1 MASIYSFIFF
11 LQMDIEA
18 TKTAATQLLDN
29 YYQIHTSDLPTQ
41 RTKSQWQAENK
52 RGFFLGIIQE
62 GEDSHIIQLHHLL
75 ATNQFT
81 QQQEFSTTS
90 QLADPQHP
98 RTFIDDMFARY
109 IIPFHKDYS
118 DSSSCH
124 TPLSS
129 NPPSRSNSA
138 EDLDYVPEERELTHK
153 DLKKAVEKRDGVCL
167 FCWDKRQCHGAHI
180 IAQKNIPVAYDEP
193 SLLARAGLTQKHQV
207 QNGLLLC
214 IKCHSNF
221 DKLKRYVDVVD
232 DKLVVKVVNH
242 SVLGNDD
249 KHREWQRDVRNL
261 RGMRRLNEEDW
272 TDIDNRQAVEPN
284 GEMALYFVLNNPTKL
299 PNRQALEFHKAAC
312 LIWRMAGGAESED
325 EHCPDDDDDYV
336 PVDYR
341 SKSIEKWMDSSATL
355 VIESTQ

>member
-1 MASIYSFIFF
+1 M
-11 LQMDIEA
+11 
-18 TKTAATQLLDN
+18 
-29 YYQIHTSDLPTQ
+29 
-41 RTKSQWQAENK
+41 
-52 RGFFLGIIQE
+52 GIIQE
-62 GEDSHIIQLHHLL
+62 GEDSHIIRLHHLL

-98 RTFIDDMFARY
+98 RTFIDDMFAHY
-109 IIPFHKDYS
+109 ILPFHKDYS
-118 DSSSCH
+118 GTSTCH

-153 DLKKAVEKRDGVCL
+153 ELKKAVEKRDSVCL
-167 FCWDKRQCHGAHI
+167 FCWNRKPLKGCHI
-180 IAQKNIPVAYDEP
+180 IAQKNIPMVYDEP
-193 SLLARAGLTQKHQV
+193 SLLLRAGLTQKHQV

-214 IKCHSNF
+214 GNCHDEF
-221 DKLKRYVDVVD
+221 DQLQRYVDEVE
-232 DKLVVKVVNH
+232 DKLVVKVVNY
-242 SVLGNDD
+242 SVLGNDE
-249 KHREWQRDVRNL
+249 KHREWQRAL
-261 RGMRRLNEEDW
+261 RDMRIARSGREEDW

-284 GEMALYFVLNNPTKL
+284 GEMALYFVLNNATRL
-299 PNRQALEFHKAAC
+299 PNRDALEFHKAAC

-325 EHCPDDDDDYV
+325 EHCPDDDDYRYYV

>member
-1 MASIYSFIFF
+1 
-11 LQMDIEA
+11 MDIEA
-18 TKTAATQLLDN
+18 TKTAATQLLDS

-109 IIPFHKDYS
+109 ILPFDKDYS

-167 FCWDKRQCHGAHI
+167 FCWDKLQCHGAHI
-180 IAQKNIPVAYDEP
+180 IAQKNIPVAYGEP
-193 SLLARAGLTQKHQV
+193 SVLAGAGLKQKHQV
-207 QNGLLLC
+207 QNGMLLC
-214 IKCHSNF
+214 IKCHGEF
-221 DKLKRYVDVVD
+221 DQLKRYVDVVD
-232 DKLVVKVVNH
+232 DKLVVKVVNY

-249 KHREWQRDVRNL
+249 KHRDWIDAVETLKDTRLGKQ
-261 RGMRRLNEEDW
+261 RRLPEFSS
-272 TDIDNRQAVEPN
+272 RQAVEPN

-325 EHCPDDDDDYV
+325 EHCPDDDDDYRYYV

>member
-1 MASIYSFIFF
+1 
-11 LQMDIEA
+11 MDIEA

-62 GEDSHIIQLHHLL
+62 GEDSHIIRLHHLL

-109 IIPFHKDYS
+109 ILPFHKEYS
-118 DSSSCH
+118 DASTCH

-138 EDLDYVPEERELTHK
+138 EDLDYVPEERELTHR
-153 DLKKAVEKRDGVCL
+153 DLKKAVENRDGVCL
-167 FCWDKRQCHGAHI
+167 FCWGRLECQGAHI
-180 IAQKNIPVAYDEP
+180 IAQKDIPMAYDEP
-193 SLLARAGLTQKHQV
+193 SLLLRAGLTQKHQV
-207 QNGLLLC
+207 QNGFLLC
-214 IKCHSNF
+214 KVCHGEF
-221 DKLKRYVDVVD
+221 DQLQQYVDVVD
-232 DKLVVKVVNH
+232 DKLVVKVVNY

-249 KHREWQRDVRNL
+249 KHRDWIDAIETHKDTSLGKQ
-261 RGMRRLNEEDW
+261 RRLPGFSS
-272 TDIDNRQAVEPN
+272 RQGVEPN

-299 PNRQALEFHKAAC
+299 PNRQALEFHKATC
-312 LIWRMAGGAESED
+312 QIWRMAGGAESD
-325 EHCPDDDDDYV
+325 EEYCPFDDDDDYV

-341 SKSIEKWMDSSATL
+341 RKSIEKWMDSSATL

>member
-1 MASIYSFIFF
+1 
-11 LQMDIEA
+11 MDIEA

-41 RTKSQWQAENK
+41 RTKSEWQAENK

-62 GEDSHIIQLHHLL
+62 GEDSHIIRLHHLL

-98 RTFIDDMFARY
+98 RTFIDDMFAHY
-109 IIPFHKDYS
+109 ILPFHKDYS
-118 DSSSCH
+118 DTSSCH

-167 FCWDKRQCHGAHI
+167 FCWGRLSLEGAHI
-180 IAQKNIPVAYDEP
+180 IAQKNISMVYDEP
-193 SLLARAGLTQKHQV
+193 SLLLRAGLTQKHQV

-214 IKCHSNF
+214 KVCHDQF
-221 DKLKRYVDVVD
+221 DQLQRYVDVVD
-232 DKLVVKVVNH
+232 DKLVVKVVNY

-249 KHREWQRDVRNL
+249 KHRDWIDAIETLKDTRLGKQ
-261 RGMRRLNEEDW
+261 RRLPEFSS
-272 TDIDNRQAVEPN
+272 RQAVEPN
-284 GEMALYFVLNNPTKL
+284 GEMALYFVLNNPTRL
-299 PNRQALEFHKAAC
+299 PNRDALEFHKAAC

-325 EHCPDDDDDYV
+325 EHCPDDDDDY
-336 PVDYR
+336 R
-341 SKSIEKWMDSSATL
+341 SKSIEKW
-355 VIESTQ
+355 V

>member
-1 MASIYSFIFF
+1 
-11 LQMDIEA
+11 MDIEA
-18 TKTAATQLLDN
+18 TKTAATQLLDS

-109 IIPFHKDYS
+109 ILPFHKDYNDTS
-118 DSSSCH
+118 TCH

-153 DLKKAVEKRDGVCL
+153 DLKKAVEKRDSVCL
-167 FCWDKRQCHGAHI
+167 FCWGRLSLEGAHI
-180 IAQKNIPVAYDEP
+180 IAQKNISMVYDEP
-193 SLLARAGLTQKHQV
+193 SLLLRAGLTQKHQV
-207 QNGLLLC
+207 QNGVLLC
-214 IKCHSNF
+214 KVCHDQF
-221 DKLKRYVDVVD
+221 DQLKRYVDVVD
-232 DKLVVKVVNH
+232 DKLVVKVVNC
-242 SVLGNDD
+242 SVLRNDE
-249 KHREWQRDVRNL
+249 KHMEWEIVLGKLKND
-261 RGMRRLNEEDW
+261 RLFMERYSSDG
-272 TDIDNRQAVEPN
+272 RQAVEPN

-325 EHCPDDDDDYV
+325 EHCPDDDDYV

>member
-1 MASIYSFIFF
+1 
-11 LQMDIEA
+11 MDIEA

-62 GEDSHIIQLHHLL
+62 GEDSHIIRLHHLL

-98 RTFIDDMFARY
+98 RTFIDDMFAHY
-109 IIPFHKDYS
+109 ILPFHKDYS

-124 TPLSS
+124 TPLFSNRSS
-129 NPPSRSNSA
+129 KSNSA
-138 EDLDYVPEERELTHK
+138 EDLDYVPELTHK

-167 FCWDKRQCHGAHI
+167 FCWNRKPLKGCHI
-180 IAQKNIPVAYDEP
+180 IAQKNIPMAYDEP
-193 SLLARAGLTQKHQV
+193 SLLLRAGLTQKHQV

-214 IKCHSNF
+214 GNCHDEF
-221 DKLKRYVDVVD
+221 DQLQRYVDVVD
-232 DKLVVKVVNH
+232 DKLVVKVVNY
-242 SVLGNDD
+242 SVLRNDE
-249 KHREWQRDVRNL
+249 KHKEWE
-261 RGMRRLNEEDW
+261 RLNGALRVSRSFWQSDW
-272 TDIDNRQAVEPN
+272 TDIDNRQAVELN

-325 EHCPDDDDDYV
+325 EQCPDDDDDYV

-341 SKSIEKWMDSSATL
+341 SKNIEKWMDSSATL
-355 VIESTQ
+355 IIESTQ

>member
-1 MASIYSFIFF
+1 
-11 LQMDIEA
+11 MDIEA
-18 TKTAATQLLDN
+18 TKTAATQLLDS
-29 YYQIHTSDLPTQ
+29 YYQIHTSELPTQ

-62 GEDSHIIQLHHLL
+62 GEDSQIIRLHHLL

-98 RTFIDDMFARY
+98 RTFIDDMFAHY
-109 IIPFHKDYS
+109 ILPFHKDYS
-118 DSSSCH
+118 DTSTCH
-124 TPLSS
+124 TPVSS

-167 FCWDKRQCHGAHI
+167 FCWNRKPLKGCHI
-180 IAQKNIPVAYDEP
+180 IAQKNIPMAYDEP
-193 SLLARAGLTQKHQV
+193 SLLLRAGLTQKHQV

-214 IKCHSNF
+214 GNCHDEF
-221 DKLKRYVDVVD
+221 DQLQRYVDVVD
-232 DKLVVKVVNH
+232 DKLVVKVVNY
-242 SVLGNDD
+242 SVLRNDD
-249 KHREWQRDVRNL
+249 KHMEWEIVLGKLKND
-261 RGMRRLNEEDW
+261 RLFMERYSSDG
-272 TDIDNRQAVEPN
+272 RQAVEPN

-325 EHCPDDDDDYV
+325 EHCPDDDDYRYYV

>member
-1 MASIYSFIFF
+1 
-11 LQMDIEA
+11 MDIEA
-18 TKTAATQLLDN
+18 TKTEATQLLDN

-62 GEDSHIIQLHHLL
+62 GEDSHIIRLHHLL

-81 QQQEFSTTS
+81 QQQEFSTNS

-153 DLKKAVEKRDGVCL
+153 DLKKAVEKRDSVCL
-167 FCWDKRQCHGAHI
+167 FCWNRKPLKGCHI
-180 IAQKNIPVAYDEP
+180 IAQKNIPMVYDEP
-193 SLLARAGLTQKHQV
+193 SLLLRACLTQKHQV

-214 IKCHSNF
+214 GNCHDEF
-221 DKLKRYVDVVD
+221 DQLQRYVDVVD

-249 KHREWQRDVRNL
+249 KHR
-261 RGMRRLNEEDW
+261 DW
-272 TDIDNRQAVEPN
+272 EIAF
-284 GEMALYFVLNNPTKL
+284 GK
-299 PNRQALEFHKAAC
+299 
-312 LIWRMAGGAESED
+312 
-325 EHCPDDDDDYV
+325 
-336 PVDYR
+336 
-341 SKSIEKWMDSSATL
+341 
-355 VIESTQ
+355 

>member
-1 MASIYSFIFF
+1 
-11 LQMDIEA
+11 MDIEA

-62 GEDSHIIQLHHLL
+62 GEDSHIIRLHHLL

-109 IIPFHKDYS
+109 ILPFHKDYS

-167 FCWDKRQCHGAHI
+167 FCWDKLQCHGAHI
-180 IAQKNIPVAYDEP
+180 IAQKIIPVAYDEP
-193 SLLARAGLTQKHQV
+193 SLMLRAGLTQKHQV
-207 QNGLLLC
+207 QNGFLLC
-214 IKCHSNF
+214 KVCHGEF
-221 DKLKRYVDVVD
+221 DQLQRYVDVVD
-232 DKLVVKVVNH
+232 DKLVVKVVNY
-242 SVLGNDD
+242 SVLRNDE
-249 KHREWQRDVRNL
+249 KHREWEETVEDLQVVRGN
-261 RGMRRLNEEDW
+261 RQKRW
-272 TDIDNRQAVEPN
+272 TRIDNRQAVEPN
-284 GEMALYFVLNNPTKL
+284 GEMALYFVLNNPTRL
-299 PNRQALEFHKAAC
+299 PNRDALEFHKAAC

-341 SKSIEKWMDSSATL
+341 SKNIEKWMDSSATL
-355 VIESTQ
+355 VIESTR

>member
-1 MASIYSFIFF
+1 
-11 LQMDIEA
+11 MDIEA

-62 GEDSHIIQLHHLL
+62 GEDSHIIRLYHLL
-75 ATNQFT
+75 ATNQFP

-109 IIPFHKDYS
+109 ILPFHKDYS

-124 TPLSS
+124 TPLTS

-138 EDLDYVPEERELTHK
+138 EDLDYVPEEMDYVPEERELAHK

-167 FCWDKRQCHGAHI
+167 FCWNRKPLKGCHI
-180 IAQKNIPVAYDEP
+180 IAQKNIPMVYEEP
-193 SLLARAGLTQKHQV
+193 SLLLRAGLTQKHQV

-214 IKCHSNF
+214 GNCHDEF
-221 DKLKRYVDVVD
+221 DQLQRYVDVVD
-232 DKLVVKVVNH
+232 GKLVVKVVNI

-249 KHREWQRDVRNL
+249 KHRDWIDAIETIKDTRLGKQ
-261 RGMRRLNEEDW
+261 RRLPGFSS
-272 TDIDNRQAVEPN
+272 RQAVEPN
-284 GEMALYFVLNNPTKL
+284 GEMALYFVLNNPTRL
-299 PNRQALEFHKAAC
+299 PNRDALEFHKAAC
-312 LIWRMAGGAESED
+312 LIWRMAGGAESEEED
-325 EHCPDDDDDYV
+325 CPDDDDYV

>member
-1 MASIYSFIFF
+1 
-11 LQMDIEA
+11 MDIEA
-18 TKTAATQLLDN
+18 TKTAATQLLDS

-62 GEDSHIIQLHHLL
+62 GEDSHIIRLHHLL
-75 ATNQFT
+75 ATNQLT

-98 RTFIDDMFARY
+98 RTFIDDMFAHY
-109 IIPFHKDYS
+109 ILPLHKDYS
-118 DSSSCH
+118 DTSTCH

-138 EDLDYVPEERELTHK
+138 EDLDYVLEERELTHK

-167 FCWDKRQCHGAHI
+167 FCWDKLSLDGAHI
-180 IAQKNIPVAYDEP
+180 IAQKNIPFTYTEP
-193 SLLARAGLTQKHQV
+193 SLLERVGMTQKHQI

-214 IKCHSNF
+214 
-221 DKLKRYVDVVD
+221 
-232 DKLVVKVVNH
+232 
-242 SVLGNDD
+242 
-249 KHREWQRDVRNL
+249 
-261 RGMRRLNEEDW
+261 
-272 TDIDNRQAVEPN
+272 
-284 GEMALYFVLNNPTKL
+284 
-299 PNRQALEFHKAAC
+299 
-312 LIWRMAGGAESED
+312 GAESED
-325 EHCPDDDDDYV
+325 ENCPDDDDDYV